1 MKTCP
6 KCNVFKVKNSYEMC
20 YTCHNNKED
29 SSSEIEKDKNEAI
42 KRETI
47 PKTVRNALWINYFV
61 DKRIGKCLC
70 CLREQITIGNFNCG
84 HIIAHNQGGKTSLEN
99 LIPICTLCNTS
110 MGTYNLNDF
119 IKKYNL
125 HHGLSGLT
133 IVPPT
138 RADPPT
144 EMTED
149 SDEE

>member
-6 KCNVFKVKNSYEMC
+6 KCNIFKVKNSYEMC
-20 YTCHNNKED
+20 YTCHNNKEE
-29 SSSEIEKDKNEAI
+29 SSSELEKNETI

-47 PKTVRNALWINYFV
+47 PKTVRNAVWINYYV

-70 CLREQITIGNFNCG
+70 CLREQISIGNFNCG
-84 HIIAHNQGGKTSLEN
+84 HIVSHNQGGKTTLDN

-125 HHGLSGLT
+125 HYGLSGLT

-138 RADPPT
+138 RDDPMT
-144 EMTED
+144 ETTED
-149 SDEE
+149 SDE

>member
-6 KCNVFKVKNSYEMC
+6 KCNIFKVKNSYEMC
-20 YTCHNNKED
+20 YTCHNKEE
-29 SSSEIEKDKNEAI
+29 SSSELDKNETI

-47 PKTVRNALWINYFV
+47 PKTVRNAVWINYYV

-70 CLREQITIGNFNCG
+70 CLREQISIGNFNCG
-84 HIIAHNQGGKTSLEN
+84 HIVSHNQGGKTTLDN

-125 HHGLSGLT
+125 HYGLSGLT

-138 RADPPT
+138 RDDPMT
-144 EMTED
+144 ETTED
-149 SDEE
+149 SDE

>member
-6 KCNVFKVKNSYEMC
+6 KCNIFKVKNSYEMC
-20 YTCHNNKED
+20 YTCHNKED
-29 SSSEIEKDKNEAI
+29 TSSEKNETI

-61 DKRIGKCLC
+61 DRRIGKCLC

-84 HIIAHNQGGKTSLEN
+84 HIIAHANGGLTTLDN

-125 HHGLSGLT
+125 HYGLSGLT

-138 RADPPT
+138 VVGPMT
-144 EMTED
+144 ETDSED
-149 SDEE
+149 SDD

>member
-1 MKTCP
+1 
-6 KCNVFKVKNSYEMC
+6 MC

-29 SSSEIEKDKNEAI
+29 SSSEIEKDKSDTI

-47 PKTVRNALWINYFV
+47 PKTVRNAVWINYYV

-70 CLREQITIGNFNCG
+70 SLREQISIGKFNCG
-84 HIIAHNQGGKTSLEN
+84 HIVSHNQGGKTTLDN

-125 HHGLSGLT
+125 HYGLSGLT

-138 RADPPT
+138 KVDPPT

-149 SDEE
+149 SDE

>member
-6 KCNVFKVKNSYEMC
+6 KCNIFKVKNSYEMC
-20 YTCHNNKED
+20 YTCHNKEE
-29 SSSEIEKDKNEAI
+29 SSSELEKNETI

-47 PKTVRNALWINYFV
+47 PKTVRNAVWINYYV

-70 CLREQITIGNFNCG
+70 CLREQISIGNFNCG
-84 HIIAHNQGGKTSLEN
+84 HIVSHNQGGKTTLDN

-125 HHGLSGLT
+125 HYGLSGLT

-138 RADPPT
+138 RDDPMT
-144 EMTED
+144 ETTED
-149 SDEE
+149 SDE

>member
-20 YTCHNNKED
+20 YTCHNKEE
-29 SSSEIEKDKNEAI
+29 SSSELEKNETI

-47 PKTVRNALWINYFV
+47 PKTVRNAVWINYFV
-61 DKRIGKCLC
+61 DRRIGKCLC
-70 CLREQITIGNFNCG
+70 CLREQISIGNFNCG
-84 HIIAHNQGGKTSLEN
+84 HIVSHNQGGKTTLDN

-125 HHGLSGLT
+125 HYGLSGLT

-138 RADPPT
+138 KVDPPT

-149 SDEE
+149 SDE